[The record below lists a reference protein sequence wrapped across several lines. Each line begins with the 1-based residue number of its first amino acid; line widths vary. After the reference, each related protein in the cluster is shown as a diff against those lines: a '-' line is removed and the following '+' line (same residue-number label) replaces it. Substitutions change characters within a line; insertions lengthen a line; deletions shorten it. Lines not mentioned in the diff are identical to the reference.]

1 MDNKGNWPCFR
12 TNLPNGLTVSVVWHE
27 CAYAKRRKDGTPISV
42 EIACYIE
49 KEVDD
54 DDDLDWR
61 TKQVWGNKHDNVI
74 GYVPVRD
81 VVKYINI
88 AFHYQESESTVY
100 P

>member
-1 MDNKGNWPCFR
+1 MDNMGNWPGFC
-12 TNLPNGLTVSVVWHE
+12 TDLPNGIRVSVQWHE
-27 CAYAKRRKDGTPISV
+27 GAYAKRRKDGTPISV

-61 TKQVWGNKHDNVI
+61 TKEVWGWGDNVI

-81 VVKYINI
+81 VVKYIDI
-88 AFHYQESESTVY
+88 AFHYQEEAHND
-100 P
+100 

>member
-49 KEVDD
+49 KEG

-61 TKQVWGNKHDNVI
+61 TKQVWGNKHDDVI

-81 VVKYINI
+81 VVKYIDI
-88 AFHYQESESTVY
+88 AFRYQEEAHND
-100 P
+100 